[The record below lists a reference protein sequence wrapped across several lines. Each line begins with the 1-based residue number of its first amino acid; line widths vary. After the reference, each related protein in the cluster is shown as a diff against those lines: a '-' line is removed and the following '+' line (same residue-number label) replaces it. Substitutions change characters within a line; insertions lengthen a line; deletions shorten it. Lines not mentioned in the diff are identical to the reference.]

1 MINVEKSESLS
12 DGEDDDVVR
21 VGTDE
26 EGPVAEVDVLS
37 RQSDEKKE
45 EEDGDKESGG
55 DTEAVDAIDDQ
66 AERERLAKEA
76 AAAAE
81 AEKARLK

>member
-45 EEDGDKESGG
+45 EEDGDKESDG
-55 DTEAVDAIDDQ
+55 DTVAVDDQ